1 MTTTVASPDQRPA
14 DTRRK
19 SETHRLFLEA
29 QAAETPAERERIFE
43 EIVLINIDFARSLA
57 RRFRNRGVALE
68 DLEQVALLTLVRVV
82 PKFDPGK
89 DRDFLAYAVPSI
101 RGDLKRYFRDHAWTV
116 RPPRR
121 VQEIQLEVQRA
132 HARAREVGEPTSAE
146 AIAEGLHLKTADVE
160 EALLAGGCFQPLSL
174 DTPLSGEPGAT
185 SLGET
190 IPSSDDEAREAAE
203 ARVLLAPLLRELG
216 ERDRRIVHLRFSQ
229 GRTQQ
234 EIADDLGV
242 TQMQVSRLL
251 SRILRE
257 LREGFGSSTVEV
269 A

>member
-1 MTTTVASPDQRPA
+1 MTTTVTPPAQRPA

-29 QAAETPAERERIFE
+29 QAAATPAERERIHE
-43 EIVLINIDFARSLA
+43 EIVLVNIDFARSLA
-57 RRFRNRGVALE
+57 RRFRNRGVPLE

-82 PKFDPGK
+82 PKFDPSK

-132 HARAREVGEPTSAE
+132 HARARETGEATSAE
-146 AIAEGLHLKTADVE
+146 AIALDLDLKPGDVQ
-160 EALLAGGCFQPLSL
+160 EALMAAGCFQPLSL
-174 DTPLSGEPGAT
+174 DTPFSSEPGAT
-185 SLGET
+185 PLGEML
-190 IPSSDDEAREAAE
+190 PASDEEAREAAE
-203 ARVLLAPLLRELG
+203 ARVLLEPLLRELG
-216 ERDRRIVHLRFSQ
+216 DRDRRIIHLRFTE

-234 EIADDLGV
+234 EIADELGV

-251 SRILRE
+251 SRILRQ
-257 LREGFGSSTVEV
+257 LREGFGASPIEV

>member
-1 MTTTVASPDQRPA
+1 MTSTVSELGSRPT
-14 DTRRK
+14 DSHRK
-19 SETHRLFLEA
+19 SETQRLFEEA
-29 QAAETPAERERIFE
+29 ATASPTAREQLHE
-43 EIVLINIDFARSLA
+43 QIVVLNIDFARSLA

-82 PKFDPGK
+82 PKFDITQ

-101 RGDLKRYFRDHAWTV
+101 RGDLKRYFRDHAWVV

-132 HARAREVGEPTSAE
+132 HAQAREAGTPASAE
-146 AIAEGLHLKTADVE
+146 HLAAQLDLPLEDVE
-160 EALLAGGCFQPLSL
+160 EALLADGCFQPLSL
-174 DTPLSGEPGAT
+174 DTPFSADPGA
-185 SLGET
+185 ST
-190 IPSSDDEAREAAE
+190 IGDTLPISDDLEIEAAE
-203 ARVLLAPLLRELG
+203 ARVLLAPLLVELSS
-216 ERDRRIVHLRFSQ
+216 RDRLIVYLRFCE

-234 EIADDLGV
+234 EIADELGV

-251 SRILRE
+251 ARILGR
-257 LREGFGSSTVEV
+257 LREGLAERDIRV

>member
-1 MTTTVASPDQRPA
+1 MTTTVSTPGQRPA

-19 SETHRLFLEA
+19 SETHRLFNEA
-29 QAAETPAERERIFE
+29 QAAATTAERERIFE

-82 PKFDPGK
+82 PKFDPSK

-132 HARAREVGEPTSAE
+132 HARAREIGEPMSAE
-146 AIAEGLHLKTADVE
+146 AIAEDLQLKPADVE
-160 EALLAGGCFQPLSL
+160 EALLADGCFHPLSL
-174 DTPLSGEPGAT
+174 DTPFTGDPGSS

-190 IPSSDDEAREAAE
+190 IPTTDEEAREAAE
-203 ARVLLAPLLRELG
+203 ARVLLEPLLRELG
-216 ERDRRIVHLRFSQ
+216 ERDRRIVHLRFAE

-234 EIADDLGV
+234 EIADELGV

-251 SRILRE
+251 SRILRQ
-257 LREGFGSSTVEV
+257 LREGFGASPLEV